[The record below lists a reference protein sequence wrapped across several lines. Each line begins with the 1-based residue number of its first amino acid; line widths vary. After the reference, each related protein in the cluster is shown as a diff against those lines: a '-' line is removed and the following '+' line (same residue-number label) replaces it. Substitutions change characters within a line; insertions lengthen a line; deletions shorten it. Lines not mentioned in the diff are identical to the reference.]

1 MKTLSLYMLIISI
14 FALGCNAEEQKAT
27 PKEGYN
33 KLTAEEE
40 YIIVK
45 KGTES
50 RDSGKYNKFYEKGI
64 YSCKRC
70 NEALFESDSKFNSKS
85 GWPSFDTNISDAVK
99 KNADGTR
106 TEIVCNNCDG
116 HLGHVFYGEKFT
128 KNNTRHCVNS
138 LSMTFTEAKN
148 IETAIFASGCF
159 WGTEHWMY
167 KAKGVISTSCGYLGG
182 KSKNPT
188 YEQVCSGLTGHA
200 EAVEVIFDK
209 TKTDYE
215 TLCKLFFE
223 THNPSQVNGQ
233 GPDIGT
239 QYRSVVFYTT
249 PEQKTITE
257 KLIKTLKG
265 SGTKIATK
273 VTQASTFYDA
283 EENHQNYYKKNKKK
297 PYCHKY
303 VKRF

>member
-1 MKTLSLYMLIISI
+1 MKTFPFYMFIIAI
-14 FALGCNAEEQKAT
+14 LTLGCNAEEQKAT
-27 PKEGYN
+27 SKEGYN

-40 YIIVK
+40 YIIAK
-45 KGTES
+45 KGTEAPN
-50 RDSGKYNKFYEKGI
+50 SGKYNKFYEKGI
-64 YSCKRC
+64 YTCKRC
-70 NEALFESDSKFNSKS
+70 NEALFESDSKFNSRS

-106 TEIVCNNCDG
+106 TEIVCKNCDG

-128 KNNTRHCVNS
+128 QKNTRHCVNS
-138 LSMTFTEAKN
+138 LSMKFTEAKN
-148 IETAIFASGCF
+148 LETAIFASGCF

-188 YEQVCSGLTGHA
+188 YKQVCTGLTGHA
-200 EAVEVIFDK
+200 EAVEVVFDK

-249 PEQKTITE
+249 PEQKMVTE
-257 KLIKTLKG
+257 KLIKTLKE
-265 SGTKIATK
+265 SGTKIATQ
-273 VTQASTFYDA
+273 VTPATTFYDA
-283 EENHQNYYKKNKKK
+283 EEYHQNYYKKNKKK